1 MSNNKGT
8 KEGGVGFLGLLQ
20 LAFIVLKLVGV
31 IEWSWL
37 WVLTPIWLPL
47 LIIIIM
53 VVIVTIKS
61 WRK

>member
-20 LAFIVLKLVGV
+20 LAFIILKLVGV

-37 WVLTPIWLPL
+37 WVLTPIWLPM

>member
-37 WVLTPIWLPL
+37 WVLTPIWLPML
-47 LIIIIM
+47 IIIM

>member
-20 LAFIVLKLVGV
+20 LVFIVLKLVGV

-37 WVLTPIWLPL
+37 WVLTPIWLPT
-47 LIIIIM
+47 LIVIIM
-53 VVIVTIKS
+53 VVIVIIKS